1 MIEKS
6 VTELCLQ
13 VLKRVIALAGM
24 FAQPADQQRQQQ
36 AEQVQQQQQQQHLC
50 QCHYCYQQQISTT
63 NIVKPAV
70 PFFLHP
76 TTVGALSSKQQQ
88 PLHLQHGPGV
98 AVCLSGPSAMLGV
111 LQTPAGYGS
120 SQQPLLLPQL
130 YQLHCPAPTVMQS
143 QYCAGDNSAVGEQ
156 TLTYASHVASS
167 NNNWQGAYE
176 SNKCSNGSSFSSPV
190 VNSSAAWT
198 NVSMMSPIQPGGT
211 ATTAVTTSP
220 GASVWRMRSPNGIVQ
235 CPSVSNVFSE
245 SSSPFMRPACA
256 TVSQSGMYVVG
267 QQPGTL
273 ISMMGLQFAGV
284 SGGNSDIPRAI
295 VSSVNSN
302 IDQQSAVN
310 GFGSLPLTTSSP
322 GIAIPS
328 VCTTK
333 CLSTSTVT
341 SAGSLASHSVGAQI
355 TSHACQR
362 NAAQGTLTSSSVV
375 ASHAQYST
383 GSCHQHINSL
393 DEDNEFEEDDD
404 EESGSDESSGTSN
417 QKDGKYCECW
427 HCEFFGH
434 SAVSMK
440 TNNIASSSFKKY
452 ILFGCFIKTGD
463 PRM

>member
-1 MIEKS
+1 LLAFLEATAIYR
-6 VTELCLQ
+6 
-13 VLKRVIALAGM
+13 VL
-24 FAQPADQQRQQQ
+24 
-36 AEQVQQQQQQQHLC
+36 
-50 QCHYCYQQQISTT
+50 
-63 NIVKPAV
+63 
-70 PFFLHP
+70 
-76 TTVGALSSKQQQ
+76 
-88 PLHLQHGPGV
+88 
-98 AVCLSGPSAMLGV
+98 
-111 LQTPAGYGS
+111 
-120 SQQPLLLPQL
+120 
-130 YQLHCPAPTVMQS
+130 
-143 QYCAGDNSAVGEQ
+143 
-156 TLTYASHVASS
+156 
-167 NNNWQGAYE
+167 
-176 SNKCSNGSSFSSPV
+176 
-190 VNSSAAWT
+190 
-198 NVSMMSPIQPGGT
+198 
-211 ATTAVTTSP
+211 
-220 GASVWRMRSPNGIVQ
+220 
-235 CPSVSNVFSE
+235 
-245 SSSPFMRPACA
+245 
-256 TVSQSGMYVVG
+256 
-267 QQPGTL
+267 
-273 ISMMGLQFAGV
+273 
-284 SGGNSDIPRAI
+284 I

-434 SAVSMK
+434 SAVSIQIDVS
-440 TNNIASSSFKKY
+440 NHASNSFCMVWLVGQSY
-452 ILFGCFIKTGD
+452 LVN
-463 PRM
+463 